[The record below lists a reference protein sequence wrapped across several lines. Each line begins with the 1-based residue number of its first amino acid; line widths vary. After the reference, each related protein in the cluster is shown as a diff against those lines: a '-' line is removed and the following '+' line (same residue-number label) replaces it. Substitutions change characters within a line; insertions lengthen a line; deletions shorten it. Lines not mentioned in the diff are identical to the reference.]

1 MGIPR
6 ASGYVFDGECVPVG
20 QTLGLVRQYFRFSPA
35 FRYTV
40 GGQFDTGQGKHVYRK
55 KAPAPRSRRSAGQA
69 PHGTCFGRGATR
81 GRSAHHWR
89 IASAFLTVAVSVCVT
104 ARAQTF
110 HFVEVQSARGIGNYY
125 MSNGFGAGVAAADF
139 DSGGDIDLVQ
149 VCADGPLRLLE
160 NRREKGSG
168 ATTWSSNRASPG
180 PITSPWPSS
189 YS

>member
-1 MGIPR
+1 MFTGKKHPR
-6 ASGYVFDGECVPVG
+6 
-20 QTLGLVRQYFRFSPA
+20 LW
-35 FRYTV
+35 
-40 GGQFDTGQGKHVYRK
+40 
-55 KAPAPRSRRSAGQA
+55 SRRSAGQA

-81 GRSAHHWR
+81 GRSANHWR
-89 IASAFLTVAVSVCVT
+89 IASAFLTVAVGAT
-104 ARAQTF
+104 ATGQTF

-139 DSGGDIDLVQ
+139 DSDGDIDLVQ